1 MSRGPNGMGGPASKG
16 RGYSVGGPQQ
26 LVGPP
31 PPPRRPIT
39 LHERVGEGSMRAGE
53 RKPEGPTPVKRRTL
67 TPPRTLTVYD
77 ARPIGMDRPAA
88 DPPGAHDRRE
98 EVSSVGAGREGRLPA
113 RTASPRWGGR
123 HHQSR
128 RMRFV
133 WGRRWGGVCA
143 QSVAPKGGSRPS
155 RCDSRA
161 LHQLFVVRRRLGGW
175 VPFRGR
181 PSRCLSPLW
190 AAKTF
195 YCGPKRGLACQARC
209 WQVHHHR
216 IRTVIKG
223 RCMDDSGAHVNVPRR
238 SNVP

>member
-67 TPPRTLTVYD
+67 TPPRTLTLYD

-98 EVSSVGAGREGRLPA
+98 EASSVGAGREGRLPA

-143 QSVAPKGGSRPS
+143 QSVAPKGGGTPVEMRFKGLAPAFCGPPPPWGVGSISGP
-155 RCDSRA
+155 A
-161 LHQLFVVRRRLGGW
+161 LQVSV
-175 VPFRGR
+175 
-181 PSRCLSPLW
+181 SPLGRQNFLLRPK
-190 AAKTF
+190 AGARLS
-195 YCGPKRGLACQARC
+195 GPLLAS
-209 WQVHHHR
+209 
-216 IRTVIKG
+216 TPPS
-223 RCMDDSGAHVNVPRR
+223 DSY
-238 SNVP
+238 SN